1 MISRRDKILLSCSTR
16 TMTDMADKSN
26 YPAISRQVTELVL
39 AGLTD
44 HAETAFNETAEQFG
58 DLAVVEVLNAMEPQV
73 AAMHLSA
80 FDGGKLSLATLLI
93 SPKAWAES
101 LAFFAAT
108 WGKDMIEDEP
118 EVISESLFAHIHG
131 IVFSTDDPERRALLI
146 HEALST
152 DWGTTAFAVL
162 FSTATEDIIE
172 LANDIHS
179 RGAHSSGQTT
189 SDHDVIPLALEIA
202 RTDADAWDRV
212 MFEIF
217 PDWQPGENQLRAR
230 DADGEQEHDDEYA
243 IGRTTQE
250 LLIRLRKQVPSKS
263 LNTPQPGAR
272 PSLGED
278 IFA

>member
-1 MISRRDKILLSCSTR
+1 
-16 TMTDMADKSN
+16 MTDNKN
-26 YPAISRQVTELVL
+26 LPAISLQVTELVL
-39 AGLTD
+39 AGSSA
-44 HAETAFNETAEQFG
+44 HAEEAFSDAAEKFG
-58 DLAVVEVLNAMEPQV
+58 DLAVVQVLDSLEPQV
-73 AAMHLSA
+73 AAMHLAA

-108 WGKDMIEDEP
+108 WSEEMIEDEP
-118 EVISESLFAHIHG
+118 EVLTESLFAHIHG
-131 IVFSTDDPERRALLI
+131 VVFSGDDAQRRTNLI

-162 FSTATEDIIE
+162 FSTATVEIIE
-172 LANDIHS
+172 LANDIYS
-179 RGAHSSGQTT
+179 RGALSSGQTT

-202 RTDADAWDRV
+202 RSDADAWDRV
-212 MFEIF
+212 LFEIF

-230 DADGEQEHDDEYA
+230 SEEGDDDEQDHEDA
-243 IGRTTQE
+243 LARTTHE
-250 LLIRLRKQVPSKS
+250 LLLRLRKQVPSKS
-263 LNTPQPGAR
+263 ARVPKTGGR

>member
-1 MISRRDKILLSCSTR
+1 MNAKT
-16 TMTDMADKSN
+16 N
-26 YPAISRQVTELVL
+26 FPAISRQVTELVL
-39 AGLTD
+39 SGSTK
-44 HAETAFNETAEQFG
+44 HAEEAINDTAEQFG
-58 DLAVVEVLNAMEPQV
+58 DLAVVAVLDTLEPQV
-73 AAMHLSA
+73 AAMHLSS

-108 WGKDMIEDEP
+108 WGEDMIEDEP
-118 EVISESLFAHIHG
+118 EVLTESLFAHIHG
-131 IVFSTDDPERRALLI
+131 VIFSSDDAQRRTRLI

-162 FSTATEDIIE
+162 FSTATHEIIE
-172 LANDIHS
+172 LANDIHA
-179 RGAHSSGQTT
+179 RGAHNSGHTS

-202 RTDADAWDRV
+202 RSDTDAWDRV
-212 MFEIF
+212 LFEIF

-230 DADGEQEHDDEYA
+230 SEEGDDDEHHHEYA
-243 IGRTTQE
+243 LARTTHD
-250 LLIRLRKQVPSKS
+250 LLLRLRKQVPGKS
-263 LNTPQPGAR
+263 ARAPRKNAR

>member
-1 MISRRDKILLSCSTR
+1 MNAK
-16 TMTDMADKSN
+16 AN
-26 YPAISRQVTELVL
+26 FPAISSQVTELVL
-39 AGLTD
+39 SGSTE
-44 HAETAFNETAEQFG
+44 HAEEAISDTAEQFG
-58 DLAVVEVLNAMEPQV
+58 DLAVVAVLDALEPQV

-108 WGKDMIEDEP
+108 WGEEMIEEEP
-118 EVISESLFAHIHG
+118 EVLTESLFAHIHG
-131 IVFSTDDPERRALLI
+131 IIFSSDDAERRKMLI

-162 FSTATEDIIE
+162 FSTATHEIIE
-172 LANDIHS
+172 IADDIHA
-179 RGAHSSGQTT
+179 RGAHNSGQTT

-202 RTDADAWDRV
+202 RNDTDAWERV
-212 MFEIF
+212 LFELF
-217 PDWQPGENQLRAR
+217 PDWQPGENQLKAR
-230 DADGEQEHDDEYA
+230 SEEGDDDEHDHEYA
-243 IGRTTQE
+243 LARTTHD
-250 LLIRLRKQVPSKS
+250 LLLRLRKQVPSKS
-263 LNTPQPGAR
+263 VSAPKTGGR